1 MANGYL
7 SFDDGK
13 VFLGGSE
20 LDGILQNL
28 SVRGSVLFDLAEQDG
43 LSGKTKI
50 PMGWEDADIT
60 LVLTLLTDENADCY
74 DRLEVL
80 DALFKGQDSNG
91 NPLILD
97 VRNRHCQARHI
108 DRVVFSGLDSQ
119 ENDKNDAIVATL
131 AFSEHRPATVATEE
145 RVVASGRAAPA
156 IKTTINGMAP
166 QE

>member
-7 SFDDGK
+7 SWEDGA
-13 VFLGGSE
+13 VVLGGSE

-28 SVRGSVLFDLAEQDG
+28 SVRGAVLFDRAEQDG

-60 LVLTLLTDENADCY
+60 LVLLLETNEAADCY
-74 DRLEVL
+74 DRLEEL

-108 DRVVFSGLDSQ
+108 NQVVFSGLDSQ
-119 ENDKNDAIVATL
+119 ENNKDDAIIASL
-131 AFSEHRPATVATEE
+131 AFSEHRPATVDTEE
-145 RVVASGRAAPA
+145 RVVASGKAAPA
-156 IKTTINGMAP
+156 INAS
-166 QE
+166 EESR